1 MKFRTINIAL
11 VVMLATLWILAPDT
25 WTWKQYTLYSLL
37 VLFIYSLFIAFGS
50 YYMKAN
56 FFFKSIHSNKKGLC
70 LTFDDGPHPEHT
82 PQVLDIL
89 ASHNLKAT
97 FFVIGKQIEGNE
109 AILQRMVAEG
119 HVIGNHTW
127 SHSNMTAMMLESTVD
142 KEIKQTNEAIFKACG
157 VKPIIFR
164 PPFGVTNP
172 RIGKA
177 IKSNLMHSIG
187 WDIRSYDTT
196 AKSTDQLKTRILKEV
211 DRGGSILLMHDNRP
225 IAAEVLDELLAEL
238 KSKNV
243 VFADKVTG

>member
-1 MKFRTINIAL
+1 MKFRTVNIAF
-11 VVMLATLWILAPDT
+11 ILAAAIFVAVAPSEWVWQD
-25 WTWKQYTLYSLL
+25 YILYIVLI
-37 VLFIYSLFIAFGS
+37 LFIYSLFIAFGS

-82 PQVLDIL
+82 PKVLDVL
-89 ASHNLKAT
+89 KKHDLKAT

-109 AILQRMVAEG
+109 AILQRMVKEG

-127 SHSNMTAMMLESTVD
+127 SHSNMTAMMFESTVD
-142 KEIKQTNEAIFKACG
+142 EEIKRTNDAIYKACE

-164 PPFGVTNP
+164 PPFGVSNP
-172 RIGKA
+172 RIGRA

-211 DRGGSILLMHDNRP
+211 HNGGSILLMHDNRP
-225 IAAEVLDELLAEL
+225 IAAAVLDELLSEL
-238 KSKNV
+238 KQKKV
-243 VFADKVTG
+243 QFATKVTG